1 MRYFTLWLRPVL
13 QAMINVKDLRLS
25 YGSDH
30 GRVAVL
36 KGTSFSI
43 RKGEKVAIC
52 GPSGSGKSTL
62 LYVLGGLLSP
72 DSGDVEVGGIK
83 IWNESEET
91 RAKFRSTHVGFVFQS
106 FHLIPGWTVLENVL
120 LGSEYQDSGLNSG
133 LNTGQKLE
141 VRAMAILKKLGI
153 SELFDREP
161 NQLSGGQAQRV
172 AIARALLM
180 NPDLILADEPTG
192 ALDSITA
199 AEILRSFGEI
209 NAEGKTV
216 VIITHDEQIA
226 SSCNRVIRI
235 RDGKVETEDEKSPA
249 VSRENERPPSSQK
262 SDVELG
268 SKKWIS
274 SVTYFLKSYSPRKS
288 FQILKRSPS
297 RSLLTVFGI
306 AVGVAAVVSMISV
319 GRFAK
324 ERILDSYGTLGVRN
338 FKVWGYPNWRL
349 STSKPLESYFRE
361 IQIQDLENVKTLFP
375 EIRAYSPLVRY
386 WSPEISFL
394 GKTVSQNLNMLGV
407 NENGIGL
414 NQYEVA
420 VGRTLTALDMDDRN
434 SVCVMGSGLAE
445 QLGVESSMVAT
456 VSDKPLVF
464 VKNRNMRFAC
474 RLVGLLKSKKS
485 SGEGRWD
492 KPGFEIFLPHT
503 FLRAVR
509 GESTNSNEGDLNQV
523 LFEVKDGVIPDI
535 LADRVKEHFVRKYG
549 EAGEFSAEANAKVIN
564 QMKKFLDIFNFLLIG
579 IAFVTLTVGASGVT
593 NMILVS
599 LSERLREL
607 GIRRAVGANS
617 RHLRQLV
624 IGESLTLCFTAGFV
638 GLVFALGGLHVV
650 LYFTSLIFP
659 KVPFEWVFDPLAIGI
674 SLIAIL
680 GVGVLSGLYPA
691 LRVEK
696 LDVVSALRSDG

>member
-1 MRYFTLWLRPVL
+1 
-13 QAMINVKDLRLS
+13 MIEVKDLRLS
-25 YGSDH
+25 YGTDH
-30 GRVAVL
+30 GRVTVL
-36 KGTSFSI
+36 KGASFSI

-62 LYVLGGLLSP
+62 LYILGGLLAP
-72 DSGDVEVGGIK
+72 DSGVVNIGRMQ

-91 RAKFRSTHVGFVFQS
+91 RAKFRSTRVGFVFQS
-106 FHLIPGWTVLENVL
+106 FHLIPGWTVLQNVL
-120 LGSEYQDSGLNSG
+120 LGSEYQVSAVN
-133 LNTGQKLE
+133 LE
-141 VRAMAILKKLGI
+141 DRAMSILKKLGI
-153 SELFDREP
+153 ADLSDREP

-192 ALDSITA
+192 ALDSSTA
-199 AEILRSFGEI
+199 HDILRAFDEI

-226 SSCNRVIRI
+226 SSCDRVIRI
-235 RDGKVETEDEKSPA
+235 RDGTVVGHEEGSTVDVAPA
-249 VSRENERPPSSQK
+249 FNRSSFAPLDHSSRNWFSSAA
-262 SDVELG
+262 D
-268 SKKWIS
+268 
-274 SVTYFLKSYSPRKS
+274 FLRSYSPRKS
-288 FQILKRSPS
+288 FKILKRSPS
-297 RSLLTVFGI
+297 RSLLTLFGI

-324 ERILDSYGTLGVRN
+324 ERILESYGTLGVRN

-349 STSKPLESYFRE
+349 SASKPLESYFRE
-361 IQIQDLENVKTLFP
+361 IQIQDLETVKTLFP
-375 EIRAYSPLVRY
+375 EIRAYSPMARY
-386 WSPEISFL
+386 WGPEISFL
-394 GKTVSQNLNMLGV
+394 GKTISQDLNMLGV
-407 NENGIGL
+407 NEYGIGL
-414 NQYEVA
+414 NQYEID
-420 VGRTLTALDMDDRN
+420 VGRPLTVLDMEDRN
-434 SVCVMGSGLAE
+434 SVCVMGSGLAD
-445 QLGVESSMVAT
+445 QLGVQRGMIAS

-464 VKNRNMRFAC
+464 IKNRNMRFAC
-474 RLVGLLKSKKS
+474 RLVGLLKHKKS

-492 KPGFEIFLPHT
+492 KPGFELFLPHT

-523 LFEVKDGVIPDI
+523 LFEVKEGVIPDI

-549 EAGEFSAEANAKVIN
+549 EAGDFRAEANAKVIN
-564 QMKKFLDIFNFLLIG
+564 QMRKFLEIFNFLLIG
-579 IAFVTLTVGASGVT
+579 IAFVTLIVGASGVT

-617 RHLRQLV
+617 QHLRQLV
-624 IGESLTLCFTAGFV
+624 IGESLTLCLTAGFV
-638 GLVFALGGLHVV
+638 GLVFALGGLHIV

-680 GVGVLSGLYPA
+680 GVGILSGLYPA

>member
-1 MRYFTLWLRPVL
+1 
-13 QAMINVKDLRLS
+13 MIEVHDLRLS
-25 YGSDH
+25 YGNDH
-30 GRVAVL
+30 GRVQVL
-36 KGTSFSI
+36 KGASFSI
-43 RKGEKVAIC
+43 RRGEKVAIC

-62 LYVLGGLLSP
+62 LYVLGGLLRP
-72 DSGDVEVGGIK
+72 DSGSVEVAGFK
-83 IWNESEET
+83 IWNESEHA
-91 RAKFRSTHVGFVFQS
+91 RAAFRSTQVGFVFQS

-120 LGSEYQDSGLNSG
+120 LGSEYQKPSGQS
-133 LNTGQKLE
+133 LE
-141 VRAMAILKKLGI
+141 DRAISILKKLGI
-153 SELFDREP
+153 SDLKDREP

-192 ALDSITA
+192 ALDSTTA
-199 AEILRSFGEI
+199 KDILHAFDEIS
-209 NAEGKTV
+209 AEGKTV
-216 VIITHDEQIA
+216 VIITHDEAIA
-226 SSCNRVIRI
+226 SQCDRVIRI
-235 RDGKVETEDEKSPA
+235 RDGIVIGD
-249 VSRENERPPSSQK
+249 ERPLVSQVTARAATATDL
-262 SDVELG
+262 SQRMEAGPGRWLDSLVEFF
-268 SKKWIS
+268 S
-274 SVTYFLKSYSPRKS
+274 SYSPRKS
-288 FQILKRSPS
+288 FQVLKRSPS
-297 RSLLTVFGI
+297 RSLLTLFGI

-349 STSKPLESYFRE
+349 SVSKPLESYFRE
-361 IQIQDLENVKTLFP
+361 IRIQDLETIKTLFP
-375 EIRAYSPLVRY
+375 EIKAYSPMARY
-386 WSPEISFL
+386 WRPEVSFL
-394 GKTVSQNLNMLGV
+394 GKTISRDLNMLGV

-420 VGRTLTALDMDDRN
+420 VGRPLTALDMIDRN
-434 SVCVMGSGLAE
+434 SVCVMGSGLAD
-445 QLGVESSMVAT
+445 QLGVNHAMIAT
-456 VSDKPLVF
+456 AGDKPLVF
-464 VKNRNMRFAC
+464 IKNNNMRFAC
-474 RLVGLLKSKKS
+474 RLVGLLKQRKS

-492 KPGFEIFLPHT
+492 KPGFELFLPHT

-523 LFEVKDGVIPDI
+523 LFEVHHGVIPDI

-549 EAGEFSAEANAKVIN
+549 EAGEFRAEANAKVIN
-564 QMKKFLDIFNFLLIG
+564 QMRKFLEIFNFLLIG
-579 IAFVTLTVGASGVT
+579 IAFVTLIVGASGVT

-617 RHLRQLV
+617 KHLRQLV
-624 IGESLTLCFTAGFV
+624 IGESLTLCLSAGGV
-638 GLVFALGGLHVV
+638 GLVFALGGLHIV

-659 KVPFEWVFDPLAIGI
+659 KVPFEWVFDPLAIGV

-691 LRVEK
+691 LRVER

>member
-1 MRYFTLWLRPVL
+1 
-13 QAMINVKDLRLS
+13 MIEVRDLRLS
-25 YGSDH
+25 YGNDH
-30 GRVAVL
+30 GRVQVL
-36 KGTSFSI
+36 KGASFSI

-62 LYVLGGLLSP
+62 LYVLGGLLPP
-72 DSGDVEVGGIK
+72 DSGSVEVDGLK
-83 IWNESEET
+83 IWKEPEHV
-91 RAKFRSTHVGFVFQS
+91 RAEFRSTHVGFVFQS

-120 LGSEYQDSGLNSG
+120 LGTEYQPAGKT
-133 LNTGQKLE
+133 TGNATKQDLE
-141 VRAMAILKKLGI
+141 DRAVSVLKKLGI
-153 SELFDREP
+153 SDLQDREP

-192 ALDSITA
+192 ALDSNTA
-199 AEILRSFGEI
+199 REILQAFDEI

-216 VIITHDEQIA
+216 VIITHDEAVA
-226 SSCNRVIRI
+226 SQCDRVIRI
-235 RDGKVETEDEKSPA
+235 RDGKVVSDESP
-249 VSRENERPPSSQK
+249 SESPSESLFDTQTAPL
-262 SDVELG
+262 SVPLHNANLA
-268 SKKWIS
+268 WIAGL
-274 SVTYFLKSYSPRKS
+274 VDFFHSYSPKKS
-288 FQILKRSPS
+288 FQVLKRSPS
-297 RSLLTVFGI
+297 RSLLTLFGI

-349 STSKPLESYFRE
+349 SVSKPLESYFRE
-361 IQIQDLENVKTLFP
+361 IQIQDLETIKTLFP
-375 EIRAYSPLVRY
+375 EIKAYSPMARY
-386 WSPEISFL
+386 WGPEISFL
-394 GKTVSQNLNMLGV
+394 GKTISQDLNMLGV

-420 VGRTLTALDMDDRN
+420 VGRPLTALDMIDRN
-434 SVCVMGSGLAE
+434 SVCVMGSGLAD
-445 QLGVESSMVAT
+445 QLGVSHEMIAT
-456 VSDKPLVF
+456 VGDKPLVF
-464 VKNRNMRFAC
+464 IKNRNMRFAC
-474 RLVGLLKSKKS
+474 RLVGILKQKKS

-492 KPGFEIFLPHT
+492 KPGFELFLPHT

-523 LFEVKDGVIPDI
+523 LFEVNDGVIPDV

-549 EAGEFSAEANAKVIN
+549 EAGEFRAEANAKVIN
-564 QMKKFLDIFNFLLIG
+564 QMRKFLEIFNFLLIG
-579 IAFVTLTVGASGVT
+579 IAFVTLIVGASGVT

-617 RHLRQLV
+617 KHLRQLV
-624 IGESLTLCFTAGFV
+624 IGESLTLCLTAGLV

-659 KVPFEWVFDPLAIGI
+659 KVPFEWVFDPVAIGI
-674 SLIAIL
+674 SLVAIL

-691 LRVEK
+691 LRVER

>member
-1 MRYFTLWLRPVL
+1 
-13 QAMINVKDLRLS
+13 MIEIKDLRLS
-25 YGSDH
+25 YGNDH

-36 KGTSFSI
+36 KGASFSI
-43 RKGEKVAIC
+43 QKGEKVAIC

-62 LYVLGGLLSP
+62 LYILGGLLAP
-72 DSGDVEVGGIK
+72 DSGVVNIGGMQ

-91 RAKFRSTHVGFVFQS
+91 RAKFRSGRVGFVFQS
-106 FHLIPGWTVLENVL
+106 FHLIPGWTVLQNVL
-120 LGSEYQDSGLNSG
+120 LGSEYQDVSEN
-133 LNTGQKLE
+133 LE
-141 VRAMAILKKLGI
+141 DRAMAILKKLGI
-153 SELFDREP
+153 SELSDREP

-192 ALDSITA
+192 ALDSSTA
-199 AEILRSFGEI
+199 KDILRAFDEI

-226 SSCNRVIRI
+226 SSCDRVIRI
-235 RDGKVETEDEKSPA
+235 RDGKV
-249 VSRENERPPSSQK
+249 VGENEGSGDRSTVEVEKGTLSQVIDRSSF
-262 SDVELG
+262 SPLG
-268 SKKWIS
+268 DSSRNWFS
-274 SVTYFLKSYSPRKS
+274 SVADFLSSYSPRQS
-288 FQILKRSPS
+288 FKILKRSPS
-297 RSLLTVFGI
+297 RSLLTLFGI

-324 ERILDSYGTLGVRN
+324 ERILESYGTLGVRN

-349 STSKPLESYFRE
+349 SVSKPLESYFRE
-361 IQIQDLENVKTLFP
+361 IQIQDLETVKSLFP
-375 EIRAYSPLVRY
+375 EIRAYSPMARY
-386 WSPEISFL
+386 WGPEISFL
-394 GKTVSQNLNMLGV
+394 GKTISQDLNMLGV
-407 NENGIGL
+407 NEYGIGL
-414 NQYEVA
+414 NQYEIA
-420 VGRTLTALDMDDRN
+420 VGRPLTALDMDDRN
-434 SVCVMGSGLAE
+434 SVCVMGSGLAD
-445 QLGVESSMVAT
+445 QLGVERGMISSI
-456 VSDKPLVF
+456 SDKPLVF
-464 VKNRNMRFAC
+464 IKNRNMRFAC
-474 RLVGLLKSKKS
+474 RLVGLLKQKKS

-492 KPGFEIFLPHT
+492 KPGFELFLPHT

-523 LFEVKDGVIPDI
+523 LFEVKDGVIPDV

-549 EAGEFSAEANAKVIN
+549 EAGEFRAEANAKVIN
-564 QMKKFLDIFNFLLIG
+564 QMRKFLEIFNFLLIG
-579 IAFVTLTVGASGVT
+579 IAFVTLIVGASGVT

-624 IGESLTLCFTAGFV
+624 IGESLTLCLTAGFV

-650 LYFTSLIFP
+650 LYFTSMIFP

>member
-1 MRYFTLWLRPVL
+1 
-13 QAMINVKDLRLS
+13 MIEVRDLRLS
-25 YGSDH
+25 YGNDH
-30 GRVAVL
+30 GRVQVL
-36 KGTSFSI
+36 KGATFSI

-62 LYVLGGLLSP
+62 LYVLGGLLPP
-72 DSGDVEVGGIK
+72 DSGSVEVGGLN
-83 IWNESEET
+83 IWHEPEHV
-91 RAKFRSTHVGFVFQS
+91 RAEFRSTHVGFVFQS

-120 LGSEYQDSGLNSG
+120 LGTEYQVVGKASGQQHL
-133 LNTGQKLE
+133 QD
-141 VRAMAILKKLGI
+141 RAISILKKLGI
-153 SELFDREP
+153 LDLQDREP

-192 ALDSITA
+192 ALDSTTA
-199 AEILRSFGEI
+199 REILQAFDEI

-216 VIITHDEQIA
+216 VIITHDEAVA
-226 SSCNRVIRI
+226 SQCDRIVRI
-235 RDGKVETEDEKSPA
+235 RDGKVISDESPSGNSLA
-249 VSRENERPPSSQK
+249 HPSVGSPSLVENPPPSQK
-262 SDVELG
+262 IRRG
-268 SKKWIS
+268 KWINGL
-274 SVTYFLKSYSPRKS
+274 VDFFHSYSPRKS
-288 FQILKRSPS
+288 FQVLKRSPS
-297 RSLLTVFGI
+297 RSLLTLFGI

-349 STSKPLESYFRE
+349 SVSKPLESYFRE
-361 IQIQDLENVKTLFP
+361 IQIQDLETIKTLFP
-375 EIRAYSPLVRY
+375 EIKAYSPMARY
-386 WSPEISFL
+386 WGPEISFL
-394 GKTVSQNLNMLGV
+394 GKTISQDLNMLGV

-420 VGRTLTALDMDDRN
+420 VGRPLTALDMIDRN
-434 SVCVMGSGLAE
+434 SVCVMGSGLAD
-445 QLGVESSMVAT
+445 QLGVDHAMIAT
-456 VSDKPLVF
+456 VGDKPLVF
-464 VKNRNMRFAC
+464 IKNRNMRFAC
-474 RLVGLLKSKKS
+474 RLVGILKQKKS

-492 KPGFEIFLPHT
+492 KPGFELFLPHT

-523 LFEVKDGVIPDI
+523 LFEVNDGVIPDV

-549 EAGEFSAEANAKVIN
+549 EAGEFRAEANAKVIN
-564 QMKKFLDIFNFLLIG
+564 QMRKFLEIFNFLLIG
-579 IAFVTLTVGASGVT
+579 IAFVTLIVGASGVT

-617 RHLRQLV
+617 KHLRQLV
-624 IGESLTLCFTAGFV
+624 IGESLTLCLTAGFV

-691 LRVEK
+691 LRVER